1 MKILKIIALI
11 FVFLTLNISVYSQD
25 ATATPERTPEQEA
38 AKQTEKLQQELNLS
52 SEQARQV
59 HEINLRYARARKLSN
74 TRADALQRIKD
85 KEAELKKILNP
96 AQYTQLLNKR
106 FERSSF
112 QTPSGNRNLPANSF
126 RPATDSRTQQIN
138 RDQNPGNNPRTAGS
152 GTEVRRVQ
160 LPVSRDGYNRP
171 ATNTQPRTATPSTQ
185 QSTPAGRNTQ
195 PASSTPRTSGSN
207 NQGGSSSGSGSSTP
221 TRNQGS
227 SDGSGSRSTSG
238 SSTTNRR

>member
-1 MKILKIIALI
+1 MKILKIIVLL
-11 FVFLTLNISVYSQD
+11 FVCLALNISVYSQD
-25 ATATPERTPEQEA
+25 ANTTPERTPEQEA

-52 SEQARQV
+52 AEQARQV
-59 HEINLRYARARKLSN
+59 HEINLRYARARKVSN

-112 QTPSGNRNLPANSF
+112 QTPSGTRNLPVNTL

-138 RDQNPGNNPRTAGS
+138 REQNTAPRTPGS
-152 GTEVRRVQ
+152 GSEVRRAQ

-171 ATNTQPRTATPSTQ
+171 NTNPRTATQATQ
-185 QSTPAGRNTQ
+185 QSTPPSRGTQ
-195 PASSTPRTSGSN
+195 PAVSTPRSSGSTG
-207 NQGGSSSGSGSSTP
+207 QGGSSSGNSSGSTSP

-227 SDGSGSRSTSG
+227 SEGSGSRSTSG